1 MNNGTSSMDLVAL
14 FQPLT
19 LRDEGLPTDCP
30 EKLQPELQYLA
41 AKGFHDKNK
50 NVYALNITF
59 GNVSAALLMLS
70 QNQV

>member
-1 MNNGTSSMDLVAL
+1 MNSGTSSMDLVGL

-30 EKLQPELQYLA
+30 EKLQNELQYLA
-41 AKGFHDKNK
+41 AIGFCDKNK
-50 NVYALNITF
+50 DVYVLNVAF
-59 GNVSAALLMLS
+59 GNVSAALRMLS